1 MSRLTFEDDMWYKIV
16 LVYRGGDLAADEVV
30 QLLQRVSQT

>member
-16 LVYRGGDLAADEVV
+16 LVYRGGDLVVGEVV